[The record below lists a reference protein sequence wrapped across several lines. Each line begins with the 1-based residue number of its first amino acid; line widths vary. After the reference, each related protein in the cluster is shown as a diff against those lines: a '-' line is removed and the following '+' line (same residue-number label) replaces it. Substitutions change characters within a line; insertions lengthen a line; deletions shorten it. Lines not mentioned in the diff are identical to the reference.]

1 MALPT
6 LITVIGKLLRA
17 DGEPSKGFVY
27 FYSDVSVLSSGDETV
42 MIPSYVRA
50 VVDAE
55 TGEFTCEV
63 PASDDPAWTPEGW
76 TWRVVVNTPTFKDD
90 FLTVVPYDAVGG
102 EIDFSAL
109 VPAEDGGSALY
120 AAYNH
125 THDGIGEGAVTS
137 VSGRT
142 GDVVLTKTDV
152 GLASVDNTSDANKP
166 VSTATQTALDLTVH
180 KAGAES
186 LTGVKDFTVGF
197 KVNDRYQV
205 SSTGGMD
212 WGPSGGPN
220 DVNFYRAGVGLLQT
234 DYTFNAAAFR
244 INGTDLQTTLNGK
257 AATSHT
263 HTISQVTDLETQLE
277 GKQPAGDYLVAADID
292 NLISDETFTEG
303 MNQKLDNTHGIVS
316 VHRRSSPGAPT
327 TGAWVLGDLVL
338 DSIGVLW
345 YCTVSGTPGTWT
357 TQMQPSIVAADH
369 NLAGWTFAPE
379 LIQGSLAQITAGLSY
394 VARVKNFGSTVSNI
408 HMHLTGGGGSLT
420 SGQCFASVHTDAG
433 VQIGITGTLHSTGA
447 AGWGDGGYKTLPLVG
462 GPFAVTPGAWLKVRW
477 WWNGS
482 TGPVISRAVN
492 SSGVITG
499 AGLVNPN
506 FRFAVAD
513 SGLTTTGPTTIGT
526 MTASPTAYW
535 VAVS

>member
-27 FYSDVSVLSSGDETV
+27 FYSDVSALSAGDETV

-76 TWRVVVNTPTFKDD
+76 TWRVVVHTPTFKDE
-90 FLTVVPYDAVGG
+90 FLTVIPYDAPSG

-109 VPAEDGGSALY
+109 VPAEAGGSELY

-125 THDGIGEGAVTS
+125 THEGIGDAAVTS
-137 VSGRT
+137 VAGRT
-142 GDVVLTKTDV
+142 GDVVLTSTDV
-152 GLASVDNTSDANKP
+152 GLANVDNTSDGSKP
-166 VSTATQTALDLTVH
+166 ISAATQTALDAKAATVH
-180 KAGAES
+180 GHAIS
-186 LTGVKDFTVGF
+186 DTTG
-197 KVNDRYQV
+197 
-205 SSTGGMD
+205 
-212 WGPSGGPN
+212 
-220 DVNFYRAGVGLLQT
+220 LQT
-234 DYTFNAAAFR
+234 A
-244 INGTDLQTTLNGK
+244 LNGK
-257 AATSHT
+257 ANTSHT
-263 HTISQVTDLETQLE
+263 HIISDVTDLETQLE
-277 GKQPAGDYLVAADID
+277 GKQPAGSYLVASDID
-292 NLISDETFTEG
+292 NLISSETFTEG
-303 MNQKLDNTHGIVS
+303 MNQKLDNINGVTALY
-316 VHRRSSPGAPT
+316 RRSSPGAPT
-327 TGAWVLGDLVL
+327 TGPWIAGNLVL
-338 DSIGVLW
+338 DSLGILW

-357 TQMQPSIVAADH
+357 TQMLPAIVAADH
-369 NLAGWTFAPE
+369 NFTGWTYDPIA
-379 LIQGSLAQITAGLSY
+379 IQGSLAQITAGLSY

-408 HMHLTGGGGSLT
+408 HMHLTAGGGTLT

-433 VQIGITGTLHSTGA
+433 VQVGITGTLHSNGT
-447 AGWGDGGYKTLPLVG
+447 AGWGDGGFKTLPLVG

-482 TGPVISRAVN
+482 TGPVISRAIN

-506 FRFAVAD
+506 FRFATAD
-513 SGLTTTGPTTIGT
+513 GSLTTTGPGTIGT
-526 MTASPTAYW
+526 MSASPTAYW
-535 VAVS
+535 VALS